1 MAKLT
6 QGTQVYFI
14 DPDTDTLTE
23 VTCALSFNPGG
34 APVDQIETT
43 CLTATAKTY
52 LPGLR
57 SPGQA
62 TMEINA
68 DPTKTDHLRLFA
80 LANSGTTAF
89 PWAIA
94 WSDGT
99 SDPSVDSSGE
109 FDVSLDSNGDSTLR
123 SFVLFN
129 AYVSDFPFDFAIN
142 SVVKA
147 TVTLQRSGTAQWIN
161 LAT

>member
-6 QGTQVYFI
+6 QGSQVYFI
-14 DPDTDTLTE
+14 DPDTAALIE
-23 VTCALSFNPGG
+23 VDCVISFNPGG

-43 CLTATAKTY
+43 CLTATAKTF

-62 TMEINA
+62 SMEINA
-68 DPTKTDHLRLFA
+68 DPTSTAHLRLFE

-89 PWAIA
+89 SWAIA

-99 SDPSVDSSGE
+99 ADPTVDSDD
-109 FDVSLDSNGDSTLR
+109 FDVSLDSNGDSALR
-123 SFVLFN
+123 TFILFD
-129 AYVSDFPFDFAIN
+129 AYVSDFPHDFSTNA
-142 SVVKA
+142 VVKS
-147 TVTLQRSGTAQWIN
+147 TVTLQRTGVAQWIN
-161 LAT
+161 KAV